1 MFRPLPV
8 YIGARYTRARR
19 RNHFVSFISATSVL
33 GVALG
38 VAALIVVLS
47 VMNGFE
53 RELHRRILG
62 VLAHATVFRRV
73 HVISDWPA
81 LTERLS
87 RLPHVTGAAP
97 FIRSAAMITHAG
109 SVNGIVIY
117 GIMPGM
123 EERVSVIGD
132 HLTQG
137 RLADL
142 TPGSRRLILGRA
154 LAEKLHARVGDSL
167 NVVAPQP
174 GSSPDEIIP
183 ELQRYTVAGIFD
195 VGMYEFDSTLA
206 LMHLDDAAA
215 LFHMG
220 RGVSGVRLRFDD
232 ALAAPVLKDA
242 VSQALGDDYIVADW
256 TQFYVNFFKALKSQ
270 KSMMFI
276 IVLLIVLVA
285 AFNIVSML
293 VMVVRDKLADIAILR
308 TLGLARRRVMMVFI
322 TQGMIIGGAGA
333 LAGGLGGIYLA
344 RHIQDIAHGIEE
356 SLHMRFLPPDVYF
369 LSRVPSDIH
378 GLDVTVIVIT
388 ALVLCLLAAIYPA
401 WRAAASPPA
410 EALRYE

>member
-62 VLAHATVFRRV
+62 VLAHATVFQRA
-73 HVISDWPA
+73 HIITDWPA

-97 FIRSAAMITHAG
+97 FIRSAAMVTHAG
-109 SVNGIVIY
+109 SVNGIVVY
-117 GIMPGM
+117 GIVPGV
-123 EERVSVIGD
+123 EERVSIIGD
-132 HLTQG
+132 SLPQG

-142 TPGSRRLILGRA
+142 TSGSHHAVLGRA
-154 LAEKLHARVGDSL
+154 LAEKLQVRVGEPL
-167 NVVAPQP
+167 NVIAPQP
-174 GSSPDEIIP
+174 GNGPDEIIP
-183 ELQRYTVAGIFD
+183 ELQRYTVTGIFD
-195 VGMYEFDSTLA
+195 VGMYEYDSTFTLV
-206 LMHLDDAAA
+206 HLDDAGE

-220 RGVSGVRLRFDD
+220 HGVSGVRLRFDD
-232 ALAAPVLKDA
+232 GLAAPLLKDA
-242 VSQALGDDYIVADW
+242 VLQTLGDDYAIADW

-285 AFNIVSML
+285 AFNMVSML

-308 TLGLARRRVMMVFI
+308 TLGLTRRRVMAVFI
-322 TQGMIIGGAGA
+322 TQGMIVGGAGA
-333 LAGGLGGIYLA
+333 LAGGSGGIYLA
-344 RHIQDIAHGIEE
+344 RHIQDIAHLIEE
-356 SLHMRFLPPDVYF
+356 SLHMRFLPADVYF
-369 LSRVPSDIH
+369 LSQVPSDIH
-378 GLDVTVIVIT
+378 VLDVMVIVVT
-388 ALVLCLLAAIYPA
+388 ALGLCLLATIYPA
-401 WRAAASPPA
+401 WRAAAAPPA

>member
-19 RNHFVSFISATSVL
+19 RNHFISFISATSIM

-73 HVISDWPA
+73 HVITDWPA
-81 LTERLS
+81 LTGRLS

-97 FIRSAAMITHAG
+97 FIRSAAMVTHAG
-109 SVNGIVIY
+109 SVNGIVVY
-117 GIMPGM
+117 GVMPGV

-132 HLTQG
+132 HLRQG
-137 RLADL
+137 RLSDL
-142 TPGSRRLILGRA
+142 APGSRRVILGRA
-154 LAEKLHARVGDSL
+154 LAEKLHAHVGDPL
-167 NVVAPQP
+167 NVIAPQP
-174 GSSPDEIIP
+174 GGGPDEIIP
-183 ELQRYTVAGIFD
+183 ELQRFTVAGIFD

-206 LMHLDDAAA
+206 LMHLDDAAG

-232 ALAAPVLKDA
+232 ALAAPALKDD
-242 VSQALGDDYIVADW
+242 VMQALDDDYAVADW

-276 IVLLIVLVA
+276 IVLLVVLVA

-308 TLGLARRRVMMVFI
+308 TLGLARRRVMGVFI
-322 TQGMIIGGAGA
+322 TQGMIVGGVGAAAGGAG
-333 LAGGLGGIYLA
+333 GVYLA
-344 RHIQDIAHGIEE
+344 RHIHNIARSIEQA
-356 SLHMRFLPPDVYF
+356 SGVRFLPPDVYF
-369 LSRVPSDIH
+369 LSQVPSDVH
-378 GLDVTVIVIT
+378 GLDVAVIVIT
-388 ALVLCLLAAIYPA
+388 ALVLCLLATLYPA

>member
-8 YIGARYTRARR
+8 FIGARYTRARR

-62 VLAHATVFRRV
+62 VLAHATVFNRT
-73 HVISDWPA
+73 HIITDWPV

-87 RLPHVTGAAP
+87 HLPHVAGAAP
-97 FIRSAAMITHAG
+97 FIRSAAMVTHVG
-109 SVNGIVIY
+109 RVNGIMVY
-117 GIMPGM
+117 GIVPGM

-132 HLTQG
+132 NMLQG

-142 TPGSRRLILGRA
+142 TPGSHHLILGRA
-154 LAEKLHARVGDSL
+154 LAEKLQARVGEPL
-167 NVVAPQP
+167 NVIAPQP
-174 GSSPDEIIP
+174 GNSPDEIIP
-183 ELQRYTVAGIFD
+183 ELQRYTVTGVFD

-206 LMHLDDAAA
+206 LMHQDDAAE

-220 RGVSGVRLRFDD
+220 HGVSGVRLRFDD
-232 ALAAPVLKDA
+232 GLAAPMLKDA
-242 VSQALGDDYIVADW
+242 VLQALGDDYSFADW

-270 KSMMFI
+270 KSMMFV

-308 TLGLARRRVMMVFI
+308 TLGLTRRRVMAVFI
-322 TQGMIIGGAGA
+322 TQGMIVGGAGA

-344 RHIQDIAHGIEE
+344 RHIQDIARLLEE
-356 SLHMRFLPPDVYF
+356 SLHVNFLPADIYF
-369 LSRVPSDIH
+369 LSQVPSDIH
-378 GLDVTVIVIT
+378 LLDVAVIVVT
-388 ALVLCLLAAIYPA
+388 ALMLCLLATIYPA
-401 WRAAASPPA
+401 WRAATAPPA
-410 EALRYE
+410 VALRYE